1 MKTNF
6 SFYILMLLASLPAYS
21 QDSAPQRVF
30 ALGKVMDSFTA
41 KALEASITLMREDST
56 VIRDSIRS
64 QIKGT
69 RQESSFGLVLPTGA
83 AKYIVRARH
92 NGYQDC

>member
-1 MKTNF
+1 MVVRNKIFMKTHF

-56 VIRDSIRS
+56 
-64 QIKGT
+64 
-69 RQESSFGLVLPTGA
+69 
-83 AKYIVRARH
+83 
-92 NGYQDC
+92 